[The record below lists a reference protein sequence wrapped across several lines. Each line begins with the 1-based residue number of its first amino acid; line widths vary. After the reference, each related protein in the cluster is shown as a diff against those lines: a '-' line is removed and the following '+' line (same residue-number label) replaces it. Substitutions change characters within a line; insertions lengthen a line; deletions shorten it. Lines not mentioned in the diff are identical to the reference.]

1 MNKIHRIQLPPQ
13 RKGEIIL
20 ERHPAAS
27 IELDQLIA
35 EAIGPDGPI
44 TSLVGK
50 TFKMKIGAPQT
61 GYWLLPLHT
70 NKDRTLGTFL
80 YLYDDG
86 KIERVTIREDEGDII
101 DLIKPAD
108 YDIP

>member
-1 MNKIHRIQLPPQ
+1 MDKIHRIQLPPQ

-20 ERHPAAS
+20 ERHPEEWTTTHS
-27 IELDQLIA
+27 
-35 EAIGPDGPI
+35 
-44 TSLVGK
+44 
-50 TFKMKIGAPQT
+50 TFPQYEPSVIRLKSR

-108 YDIP
+108 KDCK

>member
-1 MNKIHRIQLPPQ
+1 MDKIHRIQLPPQ

-20 ERHPAAS
+20 ERHPVAS
-27 IELDQLIA
+27 IELDQIISN
-35 EAIGPDGPI
+35 AIGPNGI
-44 TSLVGK
+44 EQGLIGK
-50 TFKMKIGAPQT
+50 TFKMKIGAPRG
-61 GYWLLPLHT
+61 GYWSLPLHT

-86 KIERVTIREDEGDII
+86 KIERITIREDEGDTI

-108 YDIP
+108 KDCK